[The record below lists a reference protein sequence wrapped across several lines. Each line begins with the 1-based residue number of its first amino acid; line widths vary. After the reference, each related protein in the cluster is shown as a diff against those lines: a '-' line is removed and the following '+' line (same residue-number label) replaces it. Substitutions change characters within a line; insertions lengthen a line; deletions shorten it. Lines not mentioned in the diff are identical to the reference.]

1 MLSPDD
7 AEDAGDGAGSAHGDG
22 DDSPGQP
29 RAPGQLLR
37 GLQLTTSASNRGKQ
51 MKKKCFRKLS
61 KHCIFYIVCGL
72 LTDLKF
78 NGVNKNSLLCGLM

>member
-7 AEDAGDGAGSAHGDG
+7 AEDAGDGAGEAHGDG
-22 DDSPGQP
+22 DCSPGQP

-51 MKKKCFRKLS
+51 VKINVFLNCQNFVS
-61 KHCIFYIVCGL
+61 FTSFVFCGL

-78 NGVNKNSLLCGLM
+78 NGVNKNSLL

>member
-7 AEDAGDGAGSAHGDG
+7 AEDAGDGAGEAHGDG
-22 DDSPGQP
+22 DCSPGQP

-51 MKKKCFRKLS
+51 MRKKMFP
-61 KHCIFYIVCGL
+61 
-72 LTDLKF
+72 
-78 NGVNKNSLLCGLM
+78 